1 MIEQGSQE
9 WHLQRVGKV
18 TASRLADVMATI
30 KSGEA
35 ATRMNYKAQLVA
47 ERLTGAPTESFTSGA
62 MQHGTEQEPIAREAY
77 ERAKGSIVEQVAFV
91 DHPIIPMSGASP
103 DGLVDDGLVEI
114 KSPNTS
120 THIDTLLQR
129 KIPNKYNLQMQWQM
143 ACTGRKWCDFVSFD
157 PRLPEHLQLCV
168 IRVPRDED
176 LISECEYKVQQFLS
190 EVDNLTSRLEKL

>member
-77 ERAKGSIVEQVAFV
+77 ERARGSIVEQVAFV